1 MDVSLL
7 CPGDL
12 YFCFL
17 CRYHTVLMTVSL
29 QDGLKS
35 GRLILPAPLCFLKI
49 TSAIQGI
56 LCFHLFQCFFN
67 GEKYHWYL
75 IQIVLNLQIVLNST
89 VIFIIVILPI
99 QEYDISLHL
108 FGSSLISFIS
118 VILIFAYRSFVSL
131 GGFIPSYFILFAAM
145 VNGIVS
151 LISLSDFSLF
161 MNRNERDFCPLI
173 LYPANLLYLLI
184 WASNFLVASLGFPLH
199 RIMSSANEGF
209 ISSFQS
215 GFLLFLFIL

>member
-1 MDVSLL
+1 M
-7 CPGDL
+7 
-12 YFCFL
+12 
-17 CRYHTVLMTVSL
+17 
-29 QDGLKS
+29 
-35 GRLILPAPLCFLKI
+35 
-49 TSAIQGI
+49 
-56 LCFHLFQCFFN
+56 
-67 GEKYHWYL
+67 
-75 IQIVLNLQIVLNST
+75 
-89 VIFIIVILPI
+89 ILPI
-99 QEYDISLHL
+99 EEYDISLHL

-131 GGFIPSYFILFAAM
+131 GGFIPRYFILFAAM

-173 LYPANLLYLLI
+173 LYPANLLHLLI

-209 ISSFQS
+209 VSSFQLE
-215 GFLLFLFIL
+215 FLLFLFIL